1 MAAAVQELPS
11 LTDTL
16 QEGNWITPAEAA
28 GTLVLNARSDTCR
41 SSFLTLAKMFAVGCG
56 RVPSA
61 PSQQRP
67 SSARMSSAAP
77 RPLSAR
83 TNLYPKT
90 CRALQHKTENQL
102 GPLANRGHEH
112 VPSDGPPGSS
122 NAGCKTTAG
131 KRESRAGAHSPDST
145 DQTTMR
151 DDWLACI
158 SSNGFL
164 RVMRELCSLGNSSK
178 TDAAIARTRSLV
190 KEGLRCEGCS
200 VFLVMRE
207 NRLHCNALSAPELPE
222 TVGVVGRV
230 LLRTADL
237 INVPRED
244 TCDFFDQRVDR
255 DPDLKTRMGT
265 GLLANGV
272 FSSSGELMGVILAVG
287 KLHGQSFD
295 RADEMILRAISVQV
309 GMVLGLCKTV
319 RKMENDF
326 KENERDIR
334 FAKALNECRASDSV
348 LSLAQQYVTEITGA
362 WKVPESE
369 AVSCFCAHSRKADLG
384 ICVQVR
390 FFDLE
395 VFGGQGYGADD
406 DRTEPAE
413 TAVRAYK
420 SGNTFFIEDIEA
432 HDQYRR
438 MRTG

>member
-1 MAAAVQELPS
+1 
-11 LTDTL
+11 
-16 QEGNWITPAEAA
+16 
-28 GTLVLNARSDTCR
+28 
-41 SSFLTLAKMFAVGCG
+41 
-56 RVPSA
+56 
-61 PSQQRP
+61 
-67 SSARMSSAAP
+67 
-77 RPLSAR
+77 
-83 TNLYPKT
+83 
-90 CRALQHKTENQL
+90 
-102 GPLANRGHEH
+102 
-112 VPSDGPPGSS
+112 
-122 NAGCKTTAG
+122 
-131 KRESRAGAHSPDST
+131 
-145 DQTTMR
+145 MR

-190 KEGLRCEGCS
+190 KEGLACEGCS

-272 FSSSGELMGVILAVG
+272 FSSSGELMAVILAVG
-287 KLHGQSFD
+287 KLHSQSFD

-362 WKVPESE
+362 SKVPEPESI
-369 AVSCFCAHSRKADLG
+369 SCSCTQSAHSRKADPG
-384 ICVQVR
+384 ILYAGA
-390 FFDLE
+390 FF
-395 VFGGQGYGADD
+395 
-406 DRTEPAE
+406 
-413 TAVRAYK
+413 
-420 SGNTFFIEDIEA
+420 
-432 HDQYRR
+432 
-438 MRTG
+438 